1 MTPESR
7 RCRSQICHVQS
18 KADSECM
25 AFLLRTP
32 CTHSYVRPLS
42 GLSAGLSDRELRNA
56 LLHTAP
62 MNTSAQVDWLTGSLI
77 SNHEKHL

>member
-1 MTPESR
+1 
-7 RCRSQICHVQS
+7 
-18 KADSECM
+18 M